1 MPINPVVEKHLNEAL
16 DELRTQREDLDA
28 AIAEVEATLRRLGG
42 EVTVSSP
49 APPQMVEIGT
59 AEEKSTAGVV
69 TPLIA
74 PPMKD
79 AIVEYVGGVDHD
91 VTTAQVVNALAPKWD
106 WQPSSIRSLMSK
118 LAKERVLGN
127 PRRGVYN
134 ADPSTTPYKTSE
146 APEDESGASDDVAT
160 TSEEGGG
167 HHHSTPWVSGDRPD
181 F

>member
-1 MPINPVVEKHLNEAL
+1 MPINPVVEKHLNQAL
-16 DELRTQREDLDA
+16 DELRSQREELDA
-28 AIAEVEATLRRLGG
+28 AIAEVEATLRRLSSGSPVDTSRAG
-42 EVTVSSP
+42 QVVEVG
-49 APPQMVEIGT
+49 A
-59 AEEKSTAGVV
+59 ADEKSSAGAV

-74 PPMKD
+74 PAMKD
-79 AIVEYVGGVDHD
+79 AIVEYISGVDHD

-106 WQPSSIRSLMSK
+106 WQASSIRSQMSK
-118 LAKERVLGN
+118 LAKERFLGN

-146 APEDESGASDDVAT
+146 TPEGESGASDDDAT

-167 HHHSTPWVSGDRPD
+167 RHHSTPWVSGDRPG